1 MRLIDADAA
10 KKKLLKLS
18 EVIDVYDEY
27 FNGVRIGYKRA
38 AHSLVTI
45 PTVEERK
52 QGYWLKKHHVSDSSE
67 FTAICCSSCGYKV
80 DFFWNDWQ
88 NSKYCPNCGA
98 EMKGE

>member
-10 KKKLLKLS
+10 KAELLRIG
-18 EVIDVYDEY
+18 ECIHAYDEY

-52 QGYWLKKHHVSDSSE
+52 HGHWIELEPDKYGNFIQCSVCDSK
-67 FTAICCSSCGYKV
+67 FGLY
-80 DFFWNDWQ
+80 
-88 NSKYCPNCGA
+88 SKDNYCQACGA
-98 EMKGE
+98 IMDGEAGGV